1 MFWRKFKLD
10 WTYAIG
16 ELVIV
21 TLGVLVALGIQQWNE
36 ERVDREEE
44 IEILGRLLF
53 DLNTDLTYLQDQ
65 LSAAEV
71 KEESL
76 DRLDRVFTSGLSPTE
91 PRQFLRD
98 IVVGASYGWAQSS
111 ARTRTFDEILSSDK
125 FGLIRDTDLRGM
137 IADYYGAYSTLLVR
151 ADARETPYPSITYR
165 LIPRGREADVQA
177 ELLDAEKSDEVN
189 EYIERLVQSVVASEI
204 RDYVIAERN
213 LARFLVRESG
223 NLHDENRALVTQIQ
237 DYLWS
242 LEN

>member
-36 ERVDREEE
+36 DRLERLEE

-71 KEESL
+71 KEKSL
-76 DRLDRVFTSGLSPTE
+76 DRLEASFASGVSPTA
-91 PRQFLRD
+91 PKQFLTD
-98 IVVGASYGWAQSS
+98 IVAGAYYGWAQSS
-111 ARTRTFDEILSSDK
+111 ARTRTFDEILASDK
-125 FGLIRDTDLRGM
+125 FGLIRDTELRGV

-151 ADARETPYPSITYR
+151 SDARETPYPHISYR
-165 LIPRGREADVQA
+165 LVPRSRKPHHQPA
-177 ELLDAEKSDEVN
+177 LLDADSSDETD
-189 EYIERLVQSVVASEI
+189 EYLERLVQSVLESEI
-204 RDYVIAERN
+204 RDYIIAERN

-223 NLHDENRALVTQIQ
+223 NLHEGNRTLVMQIQ
-237 DYLWS
+237 DYLGS